1 MKSYIYKKSHYLIQH
16 TIPGIFTLLIGLYC
30 LIRQVMTGFA
40 GLLMFVL
47 IICIYNVWNEFV
59 SLSNPYEFDLG
70 EETITFRGY
79 NKEHTY
85 KISEMAAFSM
95 RMVAGNTKIYMNIDK
110 GGLLKGRYWI
120 RVSEF
125 DDDKDIIDYFYD
137 LDEQVN
143 PHSVI
148 TKAERDWF
156 RKRNEF
162 RRKNMLVTLKELL
175 DQAKVEHKAVGAFN
189 GTTLEAIRGIIQAAE
204 ELNAPVILQHAQSHD
219 DLIDLEEIGPV
230 MKYYAERAKVPVALH
245 LDHGSSFERCVQ
257 ALRLGF
263 TSVMYDA
270 SAKSFE
276 ENAAETAEIVKI
288 AHAVGASVEAE
299 LGHIFTSEVVQ
310 GEGAGADST
319 DDYEDL
325 DNIYTDPEVAKKFVE
340 MTNVD
345 CLAVAFGTT
354 HGVYLTEPKLD
365 LPRVARLREA
375 TNIPLVMHGGSGVS
389 DEDYAVAIENGICK
403 VNYYT
408 YMNTA
413 GGKASK
419 EYWADDSKPLFYDS
433 MSLVATEAIKE
444 DVKRAIKV
452 FQKIK

>member
-1 MKSYIYKKSHYLIQH
+1 
-16 TIPGIFTLLIGLYC
+16 
-30 LIRQVMTGFA
+30 
-40 GLLMFVL
+40 
-47 IICIYNVWNEFV
+47 
-59 SLSNPYEFDLG
+59 
-70 EETITFRGY
+70 
-79 NKEHTY
+79 
-85 KISEMAAFSM
+85 
-95 RMVAGNTKIYMNIDK
+95 
-110 GGLLKGRYWI
+110 
-120 RVSEF
+120 
-125 DDDKDIIDYFYD
+125 
-137 LDEQVN
+137 
-143 PHSVI
+143 
-148 TKAERDWF
+148 
-156 RKRNEF
+156 
-162 RRKNMLVTLKELL
+162 MLVTLKELL

-276 ENAAETAEIVKI
+276 ENASETAEIVKI

-299 LGHIFTSEVVQ
+299 LGHIFTSKVVQ

-389 DEDYAVAIENGICK
+389 EEDYKK
-403 VNYYT
+403 VIARGVRKINYYT
-408 YMNTA
+408 YMAKA
-413 GGKASK
+413 GGTGVESKLPFKEMPIVHQGKKYKMHYLLQEEGKEIPVYYHDIVDWGMKAMK
-419 EYWADDSKPLFYDS
+419 KNAY
-433 MSLVATEAIKE
+433 EAM
-444 DVKRAIKV
+444 
-452 FQKIK
+452 KIFSNK